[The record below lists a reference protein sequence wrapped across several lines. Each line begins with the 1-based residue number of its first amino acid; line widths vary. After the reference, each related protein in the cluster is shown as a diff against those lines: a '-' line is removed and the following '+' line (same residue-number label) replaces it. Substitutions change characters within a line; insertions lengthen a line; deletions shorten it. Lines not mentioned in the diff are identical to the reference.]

1 MAVTKYIQTM
11 TSMKPIDMSTS
22 GDPYVVEGA
31 GNTFTIQTFGN
42 GNVVVYGSLFPV
54 ASNIWT
60 TVVTLT
66 STASV
71 ADSAVFSGNWSN
83 IKVVADDGVQFRI
96 LKNN

>member
-1 MAVTKYIQTM
+1 MATTKYIQTI
-11 TSMKPIDMSTS
+11 TSMKPIDLTST
-22 GDPYVVEGA
+22 GDPYVLEGG
-31 GNTFTIQTFGN
+31 GNTFTIQTYGA
-42 GNVVVYGSLFPV
+42 GNVVVYGSLFPI

-60 TVVTLT
+60 TVVTLI

>member
-1 MAVTKYIQTM
+1 MATTKYIQTM
-11 TSMKPIDMSTS
+11 TSMKPIDLTTT
-22 GDPYVVEGA
+22 GDPYVLEGA
-31 GNTFTIQTFGN
+31 GNTFTIQTFGD

-54 ASNIWT
+54 VSNIWT

-66 STASV
+66 STNTV